1 MSAPTAARDI
11 EAIRRACTRSLMHH
25 GLRSPREVLA
35 ELAELADPD
44 LTNDTYGQGG
54 PIAPFEAEIAAL
66 LGKEAA
72 LFVPSGTMAQQIAL
86 RAWAD
91 RRGVRGV
98 AMHPRNHLDTQEK
111 YAYQHLHGLH
121 GVEVGEP
128 ERTVP
133 LAKPQGVAVPLAA
146 LLLELPQR
154 EIGGQLPSWDELVAL
169 TGWARERG
177 IPVHMDGARL
187 WDAAPFYDR
196 PLTEITALFDSIYV
210 SFYKALG
217 GIAGAALAGPADLI
231 AEARVWQ
238 KRHGG
243 TLVQMY
249 PYVLSAR
256 HGLHT
261 RLDRMG
267 DYWAKA
273 VEVAAALAALPGV
286 AIVPDPPQTRMFHL
300 YLPVERA
307 RLREIAL
314 DIATETGIWSFDRPG
329 ITPLPNY
336 SKIEFTAG
344 DATLALPTEEIAG
357 IFREILARAHAA

>member
-1 MSAPTAARDI
+1 MSAPTTTRDV

-25 GLRSPREVLA
+25 GLRTPRQVLA

-54 PIAPFEAEIAAL
+54 PITPFEAEIATL

-72 LFVPSGTMAQQIAL
+72 LFLPSGTMAQQVAL
-86 RAWAD
+86 RSWAD
-91 RRGVRGV
+91 RRGARGV
-98 AMHPRNHLDTQEK
+98 AMHPRNHLDAMEK

-121 GVEVGEP
+121 GVQIGDP
-128 ERTVP
+128 DRLLTP
-133 LAKPQGVAVPLAA
+133 DDLKGIAVPLAA

-154 EIGGQLPSWDELVAL
+154 EIGGQLSSWDDLVAI

-187 WDAAPFYDR
+187 WDAAPFYER
-196 PLTEITALFDSIYV
+196 PLTEITALFDSVYV

-249 PYVLSAR
+249 PYILSAR
-256 HGLHT
+256 HGLRT

-273 VEVAAALAALPGV
+273 VEVAAALSAIPGV
-286 AIVPDPPQTRMFHL
+286 KIVPNPPQTRMFHL
-300 YLPVERA
+300 YLPAEIG
-307 RLREIAL
+307 RLRNAAL
-314 DIATETGIWSFDRPG
+314 DLAAETGTWSFDRPG
-329 ITPLPNY
+329 ITPLPGY
-336 SKIEFTAG
+336 AKIEFSAG
-344 DATLALPTEEIAG
+344 DATLDVPTDEIAG
-357 IFREILARAHAA
+357 IFREILARANA

>member
-1 MSAPTAARDI
+1 MSASPATRDI
-11 EAIRRACTRSLMHH
+11 EAIRRTCTRSLLHH
-25 GLRSPREVLA
+25 GLRTPREVLL
-35 ELAELADPD
+35 ELAEQAEPELSADA
-44 LTNDTYGQGG
+44 YGQGG
-54 PIAPFEAEIAAL
+54 PIPAFEREIAEL

-86 RAWAD
+86 RTWAD
-91 RRGVRGV
+91 RRGQRGV

-121 GVEVGEP
+121 GVQIGDAD
-128 ERTVP
+128 RMLT
-133 LAKPQGVAVPLAA
+133 LADIQGIAEPLAA

-154 EIGGQLPSWDELVAL
+154 EIGGQLPNWDELVAQ

-196 PLTEITALFDSIYV
+196 PHAEIAALFDSVYV

-217 GIAGAALAGPADLI
+217 GISGAALAGPADMI
-231 AEARVWQ
+231 ATARVWQ

-243 TLVQMY
+243 TLVQQY
-249 PYVLSAR
+249 PAVLSAR
-256 HGLHT
+256 HGLRT

-273 VEVAAALAALPGV
+273 REVAAGLATLPGV
-286 AIVPDPPQTRMFHL
+286 AIVPNPPQTRMFHA
-300 YLPVERA
+300 YLPGDPA
-307 RLREIAL
+307 HLRDAAL
-314 DIATETGIWSFDRPG
+314 DLAAETGIWTFTYVGS
-329 ITPLPNY
+329 TPVPNVG
-336 SKIEFTAG
+336 KVEFTAG
-344 DATLALPTEEIAG
+344 DATLELTTDEIVNL
-357 IFREILARAHAA
+357 FRDLLARANDA